1 MFQQWLDILGYST
14 SSVYN
19 LPNHVHEFL
28 WFLEQHQVNIIT
40 GITTDLYDQY
50 YKYLQQR
57 SNTRRGGGLSDAY
70 LNKHNQALV
79 KFIQFMRQTQ
89 QVILPALTI
98 PWVEPDTYNIIV
110 ITEDEIKSLFAG
122 CDHTPSDEYFQ
133 SRDKAMLVIFY
144 SCGLRRNEGYHIN
157 VDDINLDNNILHVRK
172 GKMYK
177 QRFVP
182 FTAASADIIKYYL
195 YDHRPHLIR
204 TNSEPAFFISERGE
218 RLTAQAMA
226 VRLRLLQYHCDI
238 ATPMRLH
245 VLRHSIATHL
255 LQRGMSLEMIS
266 QFLGHGSLVSTQ
278 VYTHLV

>member
-1 MFQQWLDILGYST
+1 MFQQWLDILGYSS

-19 LPNHVHEFL
+19 LPNHVREFL
-28 WFLEQHQVNIIT
+28 WFLEQRRVNIMSD
-40 GITTDLYDQY
+40 ITTAIYDQY
-50 YKYLQQR
+50 YLYLQQR

-70 LNKHNQALV
+70 LNKHVQALV
-79 KFIQFMRQTQ
+79 KFVQFLRQTQ
-89 QVILPALTI
+89 QVILPPLTI
-98 PWVEPDTYNIIV
+98 PWVEPAVDNITV
-110 ITEDEIKSLFAG
+110 LTEDEIRILFAG
-122 CDHTPSDEYFQ
+122 CDHTQ
-133 SRDKAMLVIFY
+133 SNEHIKYRDKVMLVIFY

-182 FTAASADIIKYYL
+182 FTAASADIIQLWL
-195 YDHRPHLIR
+195 YDHRPNLVK
-204 TNSEPAFFISERGE
+204 TSSEPAFFISERGE

-226 VRLRLLQYHCDI
+226 VRLRLLQYHCEI
-238 ATPMRLH
+238 STPLRLH